1 MTTPTQEVKKTLTA
15 VDRSTKALTTA
26 AETVTKVIGELGGIT
41 QTAIA
46 LAQDIEF
53 KQSEL
58 NALDAQYA
66 VKEREQV
73 AELGLRVKENAD
85 KVLEAL
91 LKERKLVTVAPSV
104 IPELQNELVQAKAAT
119 ESAVTEAVKIET
131 ARLSASLNAQLTA
144 KDSAHKVETAELKA
158 TNGALSERNS
168 FLTTQITQ
176 LQSEIQKERDA
187 RVKIAEA
194 ESKQQGVVVNAGK

>member
-91 LKERKLVTVAPSV
+91 LKERKLVAVAPSV
-104 IPELQNELVQAKAAT
+104 IPELQSDLVNAKAAT

>member
-15 VDRSTKALTTA
+15 VDRSAKALTTA

-91 LKERKLVTVAPSV
+91 LKERKLVAVAPSV
-104 IPELQNELVQAKAAT
+104 IPELQNELAQAKAAT

>member
-91 LKERKLVTVAPSV
+91 LKERKLVAVAPSV
-104 IPELQNELVQAKAAT
+104 IPELQNELAQAKAAT